1 MNTATSRPSRF
12 GQWLGVVFFAVA
24 MAWVESV
31 VVLYLRSLSQEFDPY
46 EPVQLPL
53 GANIL
58 RAEMVREAAT
68 LLMLGSV
75 GWLAGQTWRSR
86 VALAIVA
93 FGTWDIFYYVF
104 LVPLTGWPRSLLDWD
119 ILFLLPLPWWGPVLA
134 PALIACV
141 MIAGGTLV
149 ALRDSPE
156 QPICPSRYPSLA
168 ALVGG
173 TLALYVFM
181 EDALRVLPEGVERFL
196 DLRPERFDWPLFLL
210 ALVFLSA
217 PVVELAWRARTSAD
231 ISQISRWDE
240 ADR

>member
-1 MNTATSRPSRF
+1 MHTATSRPSKF
-12 GQWLGVVFFAVA
+12 GQWLGVVFFAVT
-24 MAWVESV
+24 MAWVESA
-31 VVLYLRSLSQEFDPY
+31 VVLYLRSLSQQFDPY
-46 EPVQLPL
+46 EPFRLPL
-53 GANIL
+53 GSNIL

-134 PALIACV
+134 PTLIACV
-141 MIAGGTLV
+141 MIVGGTLV
-149 ALRDSPE
+149 ALLDSPE

-181 EDALRVLPEGVERFL
+181 EDALRVLPGGVEQL
-196 DLRPERFDWPLFLL
+196 VDLRPERFDWPLFLL
-210 ALVFLSA
+210 AVVLLSG
-217 PVVELAWRARTSAD
+217 P
-231 ISQISRWDE
+231 
-240 ADR
+240 